1 MSSSTLREEEARDLV
16 RFLRVVL
23 NVVKEGVVVVVVV
36 VEEGSVARR
45 MLLTEGSRAPRGCI
59 VLLWVF
65 GSACTGK
72 VGAVRCPVGVVPEA
86 VERERAES
94 RTGRGRDNR

>member
-1 MSSSTLREEEARDLV
+1 VMSSSTLREEEARDLV

-23 NVVKEGVVVVVVV
+23 KVVKEGVVVVV
-36 VEEGSVARR
+36 EDSVARR

-86 VERERAES
+86 VLNASAIKGPGSPRLRF
-94 RTGRGRDNR
+94 